1 MAWHSSELHGRQAD
15 AMELIEKKDVL
26 EFLRRLIVDREQQ
39 RGRVVHP
46 VAPNRKLPKPLRNAA
61 FRDLKRGKH

>member
-39 RGRVVHP
+39 RGRVVRP
-46 VAPNRKLPKPLRNAA
+46 AALSRKLPKLLGNAA
-61 FRDLKRGKH
+61 FRDLERGEH